1 MTATT
6 AGPARTPGGGGADA
20 VVRWADAQ
28 WIGIPRR
35 LILRRPGLRGL
46 AGDGHVVVT
55 VPVVAAVLP
64 GLCLLLGLLTGLL
77 RLGYDDVYTESVVL
91 LALLVGIGFFSSQ
104 LGVLAVAGFCVGD
117 LISAERYQGTP
128 FGSGWFGGP
137 LGQGPLASV
146 VHGFLPLLIT
156 YLLLV
161 AGVVLL
167 PRAARAVV
175 LTVGRGRTMPP
186 ALAWGLVSGL
196 VTVIAWLGTDAW
208 VAAAPTL
215 IRPVFTWASPGG
227 APTVEAVAT
236 LQETGGVVVAA
247 AVVATLVRQLWLGAA
262 MLPGAVQARL
272 RAAED
277 GAAPDAPAA
286 SGADAGPGAPGAAA
300 DVGQGA
306 APPAPDAPRLAVPG
320 PARRVVGAVLS
331 SLLGTLTMAGI
342 LEQAWL
348 WVAAF
353 AVLLAV
359 RLLRTT
365 ERHVPA
371 LERWRRI
378 AAVLPAWARLI
389 ALWLL
394 SRVAVSAVSND
405 LIGSYSALGVFV
417 LLSIVVVFAVFPGE
431 PGPAPDAQAEPA
443 RDGAR

>member
-1 MTATT
+1 MTTTT
-6 AGPARTPGGGGADA
+6 AARPAGGADA
-20 VVRWADAQ
+20 LVRWADAQ
-28 WIGIPRR
+28 WIHVPRR
-35 LILRRPGLRGL
+35 LIVRRPGLRGL

-64 GLCLLLGLLTGLL
+64 GACLLLGLLTGLL
-77 RLGYDDVYTESVVL
+77 RLGYDVVYTESVVL

-117 LISAERYQGTP
+117 LISAERYQGTA

-186 ALAWGLVSGL
+186 VLAWGLVSGL

-247 AVVATLVRQLWLGAA
+247 AVVATLLRQLWLGAA

-277 GAAPDAPAA
+277 GTA
-286 SGADAGPGAPGAAA
+286 SGAAGAPGGPTAPAA
-300 DVGQGA
+300 DVGPGGPA
-306 APPAPDAPRLAVPG
+306 AHPAPGGPDAAPRLAVPG
-320 PARRVVGAVLS
+320 PARRIGGALLS

-353 AVLLAV
+353 GVLLAV

-365 ERHVPA
+365 ERYVPA

-417 LLSIVVVFAVFPGE
+417 LLSIVVVFAVFPGD
-431 PGPAPDAQAEPA
+431 PKPAPDAPAEPA
-443 RDGAR
+443 REGAR

>member
-1 MTATT
+1 MN
-6 AGPARTPGGGGADA
+6 D

-28 WIGIPRR
+28 WITVPRR

-55 VPVVAAVLP
+55 VPVLAAVLP
-64 GLCLLLGLLTGLL
+64 GLCLVLGLLTGLL
-77 RLGYDDVYTESVVL
+77 RIGYDDVYTESVVL

-104 LGVLAVAGFCVGD
+104 LGVLAVLGFCVGD
-117 LISAERYQGTP
+117 FVS
-128 FGSGWFGGP
+128 GSGYEGSPFASSFWFSGP
-137 LGQGPLASV
+137 LGTGPLATV
-146 VHGFLPLLIT
+146 VHSWLPLLIT
-156 YLLLV
+156 YLLLA

-215 IRPVFTWASPGG
+215 IRPVFTWASDGG
-227 APTVEAVAT
+227 VPTVEAVAT

-247 AVVATLVRQLWLGAA
+247 AVVATLLRQLWIGAA
-262 MLPGAVQARL
+262 MLPGSVRDRL
-272 RAAED
+272 HAAED
-277 GAAPDAPAA
+277 GAAD
-286 SGADAGPGAPGAAA
+286 GEAPGAAA
-300 DVGQGA
+300 PGTAGGTTSSADGA
-306 APPAPDAPRLAVPG
+306 TARPQLVVPG
-320 PARRVVGAVLS
+320 PARRITGAVLS
-331 SLLGTLTMAGI
+331 SLLATLTMAGI

-365 ERHVPA
+365 ERWIPA

-389 ALWLL
+389 ALWVL
-394 SRVAVSAVSND
+394 SRVAVEAIAND
-405 LIGSYSALGVFV
+405 LIGSYSALGAFV

-431 PGPAPDAQAEPA
+431 PRPAPDAADGSPA
-443 RDGAR
+443 PRPTGPGAA

>member
-6 AGPARTPGGGGADA
+6 SSRPAGGGADA
-20 VVRWADAQ
+20 LVRWADAQ

-137 LGQGPLASV
+137 LGQGPLASL

-277 GAAPDAPAA
+277 GTA
-286 SGADAGPGAPGAAA
+286 SGAAEAPGAPTAPGA
-300 DVGQGA
+300 DVGPGGPA
-306 APPAPDAPRLAVPG
+306 AHPAPGGPDAAPRLAVPG
-320 PARRVVGAVLS
+320 PARRIGGALLS

-353 AVLLAV
+353 GVLLAV

-365 ERHVPA
+365 ERYVPA

-417 LLSIVVVFAVFPGE
+417 LLSIVVVFAVFPGD
-431 PGPAPDAQAEPA
+431 PKPAPGAPADPA
-443 RDGAR
+443 REGAR